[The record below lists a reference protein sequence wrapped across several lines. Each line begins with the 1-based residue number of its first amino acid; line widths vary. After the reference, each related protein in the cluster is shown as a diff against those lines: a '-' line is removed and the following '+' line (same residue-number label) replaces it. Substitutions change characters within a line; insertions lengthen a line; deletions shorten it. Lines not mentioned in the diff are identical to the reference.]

1 MRRPHLKLVRA
12 LDAILLEGGELRERL
27 LLRVRRDLA
36 PLAVHRA
43 RPVCQCLRSSREV
56 GGAKCHHGAI
66 ETALKA
72 LRTATD
78 LAKLVCLLLL
88 ATSHDE
94 TALKWRL
101 LRALHLQTLP
111 RLV

>member
-1 MRRPHLKLVRA
+1 MPF
-12 LDAILLEGGELRERL
+12 
-27 LLRVRRDLA
+27 
-36 PLAVHRA
+36 
-43 RPVCQCLRSSREV
+43 CLRAASCAS
-56 GGAKCHHGAI
+56 AFCFAFGAI
-66 ETALKA
+66 WRRWRSIVRVQFASASDLRAKLAARSATKA
-72 LRTATD
+72 RSKRRSMLLGTATD